1 MDLQRFTV
9 EQGADV
15 GLAFDGDADR
25 VFLVDEKGQPVSP
38 SAICALIAER
48 MLQRYPGATIIHN
61 LITSKM
67 VPELVEKSGGT
78 AVRTKVGHSF
88 IKAEMAKHNAVFGGE
103 HSAHYYFSEFFNADS
118 GMLAALHML
127 AALAAHDGSLSELM
141 ASYQHYA
148 ASGEINFRVTEQSA
162 ARDKVRQAF
171 ADRAAD
177 IDELDGMT
185 VNLQASTA
193 WFNLRASNTEP
204 LLRLNVEA
212 ETPEHVSE
220 LVDEISALV
229 S

>member
-1 MDLQRFTV
+1 MQRFTI
-9 EQGADV
+9 EQGADL

-67 VPELVEKSGGT
+67 VPELVEKAGGT

-88 IKAEMAKHNAVFGGE
+88 IKAEMAEHNAVFGGE

-127 AALAAHDGSLSELM
+127 AALATYEGTLSELM
-141 ASYQHYA
+141 ESYQHYS
-148 ASGEINFRVTEQSA
+148 ASGEINFTVTDQAA
-162 ARDKVRQAF
+162 AREKVRAAF
-171 ADRAAD
+171 ADRAAE

-185 VNLQASTA
+185 VDLEGSAA

-212 ETPEHVSE
+212 ETPEQVSA
-220 LVDEISALV
+220 LVDEISGLV